1 MFFLHTSE
9 PMKRVLVNSKLHR
22 LHVTQ
27 VEIDYEGSCALDTD
41 FMAAAKMT
49 EYEKVEIYNVTNG
62 ERFSTYLIAAEA
74 GSKTVSINGAAAH
87 KASPE
92 DIIIICSYAS
102 MSKDQ
107 ISNHAPTL
115 VYFNESN
122 EIVDTKSSIPTQRL
136 RSLQ

>member
-1 MFFLHTSE
+1 MFFLHTSQ
-9 PMKRVLVNSKLHR
+9 PMKRVLLNYKLHR

-92 DIIIICSYAS
+92 DIIIICSYVS
-102 MSKDQ
+102 MSENQ

-136 RSLQ
+136 RSL

>member
-1 MFFLHTSE
+1 MFFLHTSQ
-9 PMKRVLVNSKLHR
+9 PMKRVLLNSKLHR

-92 DIIIICSYAS
+92 DIIIICSYVS
-102 MSKDQ
+102 MSENQ

>member
-1 MFFLHTSE
+1 MHTSQ
-9 PMKRVLVNSKLHR
+9 PMKRVLLNSKLHR

-74 GSKTVSINGAAAH
+74 TLRMESVSQHI
-87 KASPE
+87 
-92 DIIIICSYAS
+92 
-102 MSKDQ
+102 
-107 ISNHAPTL
+107 
-115 VYFNESN
+115 
-122 EIVDTKSSIPTQRL
+122 
-136 RSLQ
+136 

>member
-1 MFFLHTSE
+1 MHTSL
-9 PMKRVLVNSKLHR
+9 PMKRVLLNSKLHR

-92 DIIIICSYAS
+92 DIIIICSYVS
-102 MSKDQ
+102 MSENQ

-115 VYFNESN
+115 VYYNESN

>member
-1 MFFLHTSE
+1 MHTSL
-9 PMKRVLVNSKLHR
+9 PMKRVLLNSKLHR

-92 DIIIICSYAS
+92 DIIIICSYVS
-102 MSKDQ
+102 MSENQ

-136 RSLQ
+136 RYL

>member
-1 MFFLHTSE
+1 
-9 PMKRVLVNSKLHR
+9 MKRVLLNSKLHR

-74 GSKTVSINGAAAH
+74 GSKSVSINGAAAH

-92 DIIIICSYAS
+92 DIIIICSYVS
-102 MSKDQ
+102 MSENQ

-136 RSLQ
+136 RSL

>member
-1 MFFLHTSE
+1 MHTAQ
-9 PMKRVLVNSKLHR
+9 PMKRVLLNSKLHR
-22 LHVTQ
+22 LNVTQ
-27 VEIDYEGSCALDTD
+27 VEIDYEGSCALDTH
-41 FMAAAKMT
+41 FIHAAKMS

-102 MSKDQ
+102 MPEDQ
-107 ISNHAPTL
+107 VLNHKPTL
-115 VYFNESN
+115 VYFDKTN
-122 EIVDTKSSIPTQRL
+122 EIVEIKSSIPTQRI
-136 RSLQ
+136 RSV

>member
-1 MFFLHTSE
+1 MFFLHTSQ
-9 PMKRVLVNSKLHR
+9 PMKRVLLNSKLHR

-92 DIIIICSYAS
+92 DIIIICSYVS
-102 MSKDQ
+102 MSENQ

-136 RSLQ
+136 RSI

>member
-1 MFFLHTSE
+1 MFFLHTSQ
-9 PMKRVLVNSKLHR
+9 PMKRVLLNSKLHR

-92 DIIIICSYAS
+92 DIIIICSYVS
-102 MSKDQ
+102 MSENQ

-122 EIVDTKSSIPTQRL
+122 EIVDIKSSIPTQRL
-136 RSLQ
+136 RSL

>member
-1 MFFLHTSE
+1 MHTSQ
-9 PMKRVLVNSKLHR
+9 PMKRVLLNSKLHR

-74 GSKTVSINGAAAH
+74 GSKSVSINGAAAH

-92 DIIIICSYAS
+92 DIIIICSYVS
-102 MSKDQ
+102 MSENQ

-136 RSLQ
+136 RSL

>member
-1 MFFLHTSE
+1 MHTSQ
-9 PMKRVLVNSKLHR
+9 PMKRVLLNSKLHR

-87 KASPE
+87 KPSPE
-92 DIIIICSYAS
+92 DIIIICSYVS
-102 MSKDQ
+102 MSENQ

-136 RSLQ
+136 RSL

>member
-1 MFFLHTSE
+1 LHTSQ
-9 PMKRVLVNSKLHR
+9 PMKRVLLNSKLHR

-92 DIIIICSYAS
+92 DIIIICSYVS
-102 MSKDQ
+102 MSENQ

-136 RSLQ
+136 RSL

>member
-1 MFFLHTSE
+1 MFFLHTSQ
-9 PMKRVLVNSKLHR
+9 PMKRVLLNSKLHR

-92 DIIIICSYAS
+92 DIIIICSYVS
-102 MSKDQ
+102 MSENQ

-136 RSLQ
+136 RSL

>member
-1 MFFLHTSE
+1 MHTSQ
-9 PMKRVLVNSKLHR
+9 PMKRVLLNSKLHR

-102 MSKDQ
+102 MSENQ

>member
-1 MFFLHTSE
+1 
-9 PMKRVLVNSKLHR
+9 MKRVLLNSKLHR

-92 DIIIICSYAS
+92 DIIIICSYVS
-102 MSKDQ
+102 MSENQ

>member
-1 MFFLHTSE
+1 
-9 PMKRVLVNSKLHR
+9 MKRVLLNSKLHR

-27 VEIDYEGSCALDTD
+27 VEIDYEGSCALDKG
-41 FMAAAKMT
+41 FIEAAKMT

-87 KASPE
+87 KASPK

-102 MSKDQ
+102 MPKNQ
-107 ISNHAPTL
+107 IIDHAPTL

-122 EIVDTKSSIPTQRL
+122 EIVDIKSSIPTQRL
-136 RSLQ
+136 RSL

>member
-1 MFFLHTSE
+1 MHTSQ
-9 PMKRVLVNSKLHR
+9 PMKRVLLNSKLHR

-92 DIIIICSYAS
+92 DIIIICSYVS
-102 MSKDQ
+102 MSENQ

>member
-1 MFFLHTSE
+1 
-9 PMKRVLVNSKLHR
+9 
-22 LHVTQ
+22 
-27 VEIDYEGSCALDTD
+27 
-41 FMAAAKMT
+41 MT

-87 KASPE
+87 KASPK

-102 MSKDQ
+102 MPKNQ
-107 ISNHAPTL
+107 IIDHAPTL

-122 EIVDTKSSIPTQRL
+122 EIVDIKSSIPTQRL
-136 RSLQ
+136 RSL

>member
-1 MFFLHTSE
+1 
-9 PMKRVLVNSKLHR
+9 MKRVLLNSKLHR
-22 LHVTQ
+22 LRVTQ

-92 DIIIICSYAS
+92 DIIIICSYVS
-102 MSKDQ
+102 MSENQ

-136 RSLQ
+136 RSL